1 MVFRSETHA
10 NRGQGKWLL
19 NGSLLILKIT
29 NYEKTQW
36 CSDQRL
42 MQIEARVNGYSMDLS

>member
-1 MVFRSETHA
+1 MVYRIDAHPKRSW
-10 NRGQGKWLL
+10 RPWFL